1 VKAIQ
6 ALLMLLVAARAAGGG
21 APPLNVVTLNSVLT
35 EVAREV
41 GADAVHVTGLVRP
54 GVDPH
59 TFSPTPADIRTLADA
74 DLVLASGLS
83 IEAYVDRLVA
93 GSVFGGRVVRVGD
106 RVPLVLSLPGRGGSG
121 ERDPHWWHSIANVIA
136 AAEIVRGEL
145 ARLRPESAAD
155 FARNA
160 ARFQGRLAQLQ
171 SWAAREVDRLPPG
184 RRLLVTSH
192 DAFGYLAHDYGF
204 EVHPVNGLSTES
216 EADAKHLASLVD
228 LIRRQKVRSVF
239 VESSANPRLVEKLLQ
254 ETGARMGGRLYADGL
269 GAAGSGAEDYVSMY
283 RSNIATIV
291 DGLSLP

>member
-1 VKAIQ
+1 
-6 ALLMLLVAARAAGGG
+6 MLLVAARAAGGG

-121 ERDPHWWHSIANVIA
+121 ERDPHWWHSISNVIA

-239 VESSANPRLVEKLLQ
+239 VESSANPRLVENLLQ